1 MKETNPSVVEIVQR
15 IAQEAS
21 SRAED
26 REGRLLVLT
35 WAEDGVCSADLLQEH
50 LDDQMIDYLPG
61 PIDFVDLVLEF
72 RDLAKKQG
80 SEAWSGFALLIDG
93 ESFSIDFFYQ
103 EIDDSFDSL
112 QYREQHI
119 RAYLGDFPIRHPTTS

>member
-1 MKETNPSVVEIVQR
+1 MKEANPSVVEIVQR
-15 IAQEAS
+15 IAQDAS

-72 RDLAKKQG
+72 RDLAKMQG
-80 SEAWSGFALLIDG
+80 SEAWSGFALFDG
-93 ESFSIDFFYQ
+93 ELPLISSIRKSTTLLIRFSIASNTFGR
-103 EIDDSFDSL
+103 IL
-112 QYREQHI
+112 AI
-119 RAYLGDFPIRHPTTS
+119 PIRYPTTS